1 MFRRRQKPS
10 PVRRLREFFWPSM
23 GFRRSTRYLAHRV
36 ARMPGTPSSIALGF
50 ACGVGVIFTPFVG
63 LHLVIALV
71 LAWALRG
78 SVLAAAIGTL
88 ASNPWTIPPILI
100 GTYKLGARMLGT
112 HSHHHLPHDVSFLYM
127 LHHPLQLL
135 LPMFLGSIPMGIAA
149 GLITYFPARYLVKG
163 YQHRRD
169 QRRRFSRPRVELG
182 PRGAPEKGPADAG
195 EKQGNDKEMQG

>member
-1 MFRRRQKPS
+1 MFRRRQKLS
-10 PVRRLREFFWPSM
+10 PPQRLREFVWPSM

-71 LAWALRG
+71 IAWALRG
-78 SVLAAAIGTL
+78 SPLAAAIGTL

-100 GTYKLGARMLGT
+100 GTYKLGARMLGAQ
-112 HSHHHLPHDVSFLYM
+112 SHHHLPRDVSFLYM

-135 LPMFLGSIPMGIAA
+135 LPMTLGSIPMALAA
-149 GLITYFPARYLVKG
+149 GTITYFPARYLVNK
-163 YQHRRD
+163 YQHRRH
-169 QRRRFSRPRVELG
+169 QRRRGHRRPLERRHES
-182 PRGAPEKGPADAG
+182 DAMSHG
-195 EKQGNDKEMQG
+195 DSEEKQG

>member
-1 MFRRRQKPS
+1 MFRRRQKLS
-10 PVRRLREFFWPSM
+10 PPQRLREFVWPSM

-71 LAWALRG
+71 VAWVLRG
-78 SVLAAAIGTL
+78 SPLAAAIGTL

-100 GTYKLGARMLGT
+100 GTYKLGARMLGAQ
-112 HSHHHLPHDVSFLYM
+112 SHHHLPRDVSFLYM

-135 LPMFLGSIPMGIAA
+135 LPMTLGSIPIALAA
-149 GLITYFPARYLVKG
+149 GVITYFPARYLVDR
-163 YQHRRD
+163 YQHRRH
-169 QRRRFSRPRVELG
+169 QRRRGHRRPLERRDASDDVSHGDGEEK
-182 PRGAPEKGPADAG
+182 RG
-195 EKQGNDKEMQG
+195 